1 MYIQGYRH
9 CSWFP
14 FRTWGWIPAL
24 KTPRSESQN
33 MKTPL
38 TYSCWSFILCCLAFT
53 VLKGTVEASRSKYFF
68 YCCCLFVFFQIKLHD
83 RIVFY
88 NIIRLQL
95 DPLSIS
101 LLIVFQFQTLAHI
114 WLGSTLKPRHNHLT
128 SFRLLLK
135 TGSSAHRS
143 HLDSC
148 HNPFF
153 FFFFWANKIFSFLY
167 CVIVWTWRSPHVSP
181 LKVH

>member
-1 MYIQGYRH
+1 M
-9 CSWFP
+9 
-14 FRTWGWIPAL
+14 
-24 KTPRSESQN
+24 
-33 MKTPL
+33 
-38 TYSCWSFILCCLAFT
+38 
-53 VLKGTVEASRSKYFF
+53 EASRSKYFF

-143 HLDSC
+143 HSDSC

-153 FFFFWANKIFSFLY
+153 FFLGKQNIFLLVLCH
-167 CVIVWTWRSPHVSP
+167 CVDLALTTCFPPESP
-181 LKVH
+181 LNLKSHHHVCESAINTENQIFLNIRKHDQLI

>member
-1 MYIQGYRH
+1 M
-9 CSWFP
+9 
-14 FRTWGWIPAL
+14 
-24 KTPRSESQN
+24 
-33 MKTPL
+33 
-38 TYSCWSFILCCLAFT
+38 
-53 VLKGTVEASRSKYFF
+53 EASRSKYFF
-68 YCCCLFVFFQIKLHD
+68 YCCCLFVFFKIKLHD
-83 RIVFY
+83 HIAFY

-143 HLDSC
+143 HSDSC
-148 HNPFF
+148 HNP

-167 CVIVWTWRSPHVSP
+167 CVIVWTWRSPRFPPESP
-181 LKVH
+181 LNLKSHHHVCESAINTENQIFLNIRKHDQLI